1 MEGPRAPR
9 EAELPE
15 LLKFLDN
22 ALRPDHKWSLLNEYP
37 TAFGKQNI
45 NNIRII
51 TENDRVLSHAVMKPL
66 IIKTPLMIYKAAAIG
81 SVVTDSE
88 HRGQGLSSQ
97 ILDACLAEAQSQD
110 CDFAILWT
118 NLYDFYRKVG
128 FELAG
133 FEESV
138 VFEKEFAVPH
148 HELTFKNGSQVDSAA
163 ILRLYAQHSVGT
175 ARNAE
180 EVRKYLQIPKS
191 IVHTAWDKK
200 GTLVAY
206 GVEGKGADL
215 TDYVHEWGG
224 SVQALI
230 AMMSHLRRA
239 KARPFTMI
247 LPNHSVNLLS
257 QLQRLPVTINQG
269 YLGMIKILKP
279 DVFFTKIQKAAR
291 TLGISDLTLERG
303 EGEFKNGFRVGFGG
317 DVRTLPTERNL
328 VRFVFGPSEDLG
340 FLPSAAQ
347 KSSRLFPLPLWF
359 WGWDSI

>member
-9 EAELPE
+9 EAELPD
-15 LLKFLDN
+15 LLKFLDK
-22 ALRPDHKWSLLNEYP
+22 ALRPDQQWSIQNEYP
-37 TAFGKQNI
+37 TALGKQNI

-51 TENDRVLSHAVMKPL
+51 TENDRFLSHAVMKPL

-81 SVVTDSE
+81 SVVTDQD

-97 ILDACLAEAQSQD
+97 ILDSCLVEAQAQD

-118 NLYDFYRKVG
+118 NLYDFYRKIG

-138 VFEKEFAVPH
+138 VFEKEFAVPAH
-148 HELTFKNGSQVDSAA
+148 DLIFKTGSQVSSEA
-163 ILRLYAQHSVGT
+163 ILRLYTKHAVGT

-180 EVRKYLQIPKS
+180 EVRKFLQIPKS
-191 IVHTAWDKK
+191 QVHTAWDKS
-200 GTLVAY
+200 GQLVAY
-206 GVEGKGADL
+206 AVEGKGADL

-224 SVQALI
+224 SVSALL
-230 AMMSHLRRA
+230 ALMSHLRKT

-247 LPNHSVNLLS
+247 LPNHSVNLLV
-257 QLQRLPVTINQG
+257 QLQKLPVTINQG

-279 DVFFTKIQKAAR
+279 EAFFAKIQKAAR
-291 TLGISDLTLERG
+291 TLGISDLTLETVG
-303 EGEFKNGFRVGFGG
+303 DGSFRVGFAG
-317 DVRTLPTERNL
+317 DLRTLPSERDL
-328 VRFVFGPSEDLG
+328 VRFIFGPGDDLG
-340 FLPSAAQ
+340 FLPSSAQ
-347 KSSRLFPLPLWF
+347 KSERIFPLPLWF